1 MPITPNPQ
9 FLIGLNVLDEQHC
22 GRNASKNTQTQ
33 SMRKLKFK
41 IKIKSLRDETPQN
54 FRDNLKEVFCNEIK
68 TFQSKRECLVEYSR
82 IRYDKQIEHLQ
93 VELKSKYQIIN
104 QLQTTLANLTNLEL
118 ESNGSII
125 HRLMDT

>member
-22 GRNASKNTQTQ
+22 GRNASKNKQTQ

-41 IKIKSLRDETPQN
+41 IKIKSFRDETPQN
-54 FRDNLKEVFCNEIK
+54 FRDNLKEVFCSEIK
-68 TFQSKRECLVEYSR
+68 TFQSKHECLVEYSR

>member
-1 MPITPNPQ
+1 MHRKI
-9 FLIGLNVLDEQHC
+9 
-22 GRNASKNTQTQ
+22 QTQ

-41 IKIKSLRDETPQN
+41 IKIKSLRDETPLN
-54 FRDNLKEVFCNEIK
+54 FRDNLKEVFCSEIK

-82 IRYDKQIEHLQ
+82 IRYDKKIEHLQ